1 MTDDDEIKINP
12 MDACVDRIGDDGT
25 NHGVRLTDV
34 KKAITEVG
42 EFERARLTGE
52 LDFEGKN
59 VQSLAAETE
68 EATQPLNDA
77 WLVEMGRKYPQYM
90 GMDAQQVKAW
100 DENFARD
107 MDTANEMLKIVREGH
122 CKAIGQHEHKKLK
135 GHAPQAYNKDG
146 TVNEQFSKD
155 AVDYLKDVK
164 GLTAQQAMAAYQ
176 YGALGRATEQAKL
189 FACSNAYGRDKRE
202 LMQLHDK
209 RESGEMTLRD
219 AQRRAALMRKF
230 GK

>member
-1 MTDDDEIKINP
+1 MSDEDELKINP
-12 MDACVDRIGDDGT
+12 LDACVDRIDADGT

-34 KKAITEVG
+34 KKAIAEVG
-42 EFERARLTGE
+42 EYERAKLTGE
-52 LDFEGKN
+52 PDWEGRN
-59 VQSLAAETE
+59 VRTLAAETN
-68 EATQPLNDA
+68 EATQPMNDA
-77 WLVEMGRKYPQYM
+77 WLQEMGRKYPQYR
-90 GMDAQQVKAW
+90 GMDAHQVAAV

-107 MDTANEMLKIVREGH
+107 LEAADEMLRVVREGH

-135 GHAPQAYNKDG
+135 GHVPQAYNKDG

-189 FACSNAYGRDKRE
+189 FAASNAYGRDKRE
-202 LMQLHDK
+202 LMRLNDK
-209 RESGEMTLRD
+209 RENESLTLRD